1 MWYRK
6 RKDTDA
12 MTLTLWLHNEANIQ
26 CRSPSVDKIN
36 DPFSK
41 SSLKEENSKM
51 NFSLEIISKL
61 VD

>member
-1 MWYRK
+1 MWYGK

-26 CRSPSVDKIN
+26 SRSPSADKIN
-36 DPFSK
+36 YAFFK
-41 SSLKEENSKM
+41 SSLKERNSKM